1 MINCPR
7 QPFLSGPKSGCLM
20 QVWLYIT
27 FSTEQISHMQ
37 FVYVQDVYRKN
48 QLGILSAEKEL

>member
-1 MINCPR
+1 
-7 QPFLSGPKSGCLM
+7 M

-37 FVYVQDVYRKN
+37 FVYVQDVYHKN
-48 QLGILSAEKEL
+48 QLGILSAEKEV